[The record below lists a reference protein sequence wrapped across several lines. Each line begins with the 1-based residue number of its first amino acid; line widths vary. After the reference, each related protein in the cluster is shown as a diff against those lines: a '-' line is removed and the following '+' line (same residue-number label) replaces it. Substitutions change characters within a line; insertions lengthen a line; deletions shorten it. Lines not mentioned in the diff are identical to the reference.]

1 MSHPSDIQ
9 MPDYDN
15 AYAIFQ
21 AELAGGDTD
30 VDTEM
35 GDNSSPEP
43 AELPDPSLP
52 LYNGAP
58 PHNFDIPLAHQIDL
72 TSELTRP
79 GGFLPISGPFFDID
93 ITKTMELM
101 LQRYQQKGERFFRLK
116 WAVNYLSQGFYPA
129 CKYPGCTSR
138 CRIVDHNLKVL
149 TWKKLQPGGED
160 HLRYVTTDKEHPVFL
175 CVSCKHE
182 NFMPSFMW
190 KTRVVGFMADPVVEI
205 KTYERWATPD
215 FFFNRQRDTE
225 AFPGMVSG
233 PILSGQA
240 DAAESVL
247 SKTCDYLLPVIA
259 AAWVPR
265 YAWNGYHITPI

>member
-15 AYAIFQ
+15 AYALFQ
-21 AELAGGDTD
+21 AELVGGDTD

-35 GDNSSPEP
+35 SEDSP
-43 AELPDPSLP
+43 ARQSDSPDPSKP
-52 LYNGAP
+52 LYNGTP

-79 GGFLPISGPFFDID
+79 GGPLPISGPFYDID
-93 ITKTMELM
+93 IAKTMNLM
-101 LQRYQQKGERFFRLK
+101 LQRHQQKGERFFRLK
-116 WAVNYLSQGFYPA
+116 WAINYLSQGFYPA

-160 HLRYVTTDKEHPVFL
+160 HLRYVITDKEHAAFL
-175 CVSCKHE
+175 CVSCHHE

-190 KTRVVGFMADPVVEI
+190 KTRVVGFMADPVVET
-205 KTYERWATPD
+205 KTYERWATPE
-215 FFFNRQRDTE
+215 FYFNRARDTD
-225 AFPGMVSG
+225 ASPGMVSG
-233 PILSGQA
+233 PILSRQTGAA
-240 DAAESVL
+240 DNVL
-247 SKTCDYLLPVIA
+247 SKTRNYLLPVIA
-259 AAWVPR
+259 AGLVLR
-265 YAWNGYHITPI
+265 YA